1 MSETPYL
8 NLGFKILWRDT
19 TIATKNPTDPP
30 RSDKTHKAF
39 LRIRHIFCSIF
50 IHQHE
55 NKNQNIDYEQPNDRS
70 KFHAYPFKSVLT
82 TQTLPLGFL
91 ERERKQN
98 FKIDSQIYSFTKVKT
113 GCFNMIFGLL
123 ASSPYFLTL
132 PLPCFFKASL
142 NYYTTPPIN
151 TTRPSTK
158 P

>member
-8 NLGFKILWRDT
+8 NLGFKILWWDT

-70 KFHAYPFKSVLT
+70 KFHAHPFKSVLT
-82 TQTLPLGFL
+82 AQTLPLGFL
-91 ERERKQN
+91 ERERERKREKKQN

-123 ASSPYFLTL
+123 ASSPYFLTF

-142 NYYTTPPIN
+142 NYYTPHQ
-151 TTRPSTK
+151 
-158 P
+158 